1 MSITKHNPS
10 MMAPPA
16 GAYSN
21 GISVQGSGC
30 WLHIAGQVGIAAD
43 GALPEDF
50 EQQAHLVWSNL
61 LVVLADAG
69 MSVANLVKVN
79 HFLVR
84 PNDMAA
90 YAAVRAG
97 YLGDARPAS
106 TLLIVQSLAKS
117 EWLVEVDAVAWKADD
132 QELA

>member
-1 MSITKHNPS
+1 MPLKKHNPAT
-10 MMAPPA
+10 MAPPA

-21 GISVQGSGC
+21 GISAPGSGR

-43 GALPEDF
+43 GTLPEDF

-61 LVVLADAG
+61 LAVLADAG
-69 MSVANLVKVN
+69 MSVANLVKIN

-90 YAAVRAG
+90 YATVRAG
-97 YLGDARPAS
+97 YLADARPAS
-106 TLLIVQSLAKS
+106 TVLIVQALAKPQ
-117 EWLVEVDAVAWKADD
+117 WLVEVDAVAWKSDG

>member
-1 MSITKHNPS
+1 
-10 MMAPPA
+10 MAPPA

-21 GISVQGSGC
+21 GISAPGSGR

-43 GALPEDF
+43 GTLPEDF
-50 EQQAHLVWSNL
+50 EQQAHWVWSNL
-61 LVVLADAG
+61 LAVLADAG

-90 YAAVRAG
+90 YATVRAG
-97 YLGDARPAS
+97 YLTDARPAS
-106 TLLIVQSLAKS
+106 TVLIVQALAKPQ
-117 EWLVEVDAVAWKADD
+117 WMVEVDAVAWKSDG